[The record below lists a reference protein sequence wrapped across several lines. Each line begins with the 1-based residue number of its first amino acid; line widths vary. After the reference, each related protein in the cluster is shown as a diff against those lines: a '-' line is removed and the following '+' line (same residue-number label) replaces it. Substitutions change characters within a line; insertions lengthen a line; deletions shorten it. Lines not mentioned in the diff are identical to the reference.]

1 MISINRNGKYSFHIR
16 FDVDGVDDLIAACQ
30 SALEGVQVN
39 IELDETTNIDNK
51 KIKALII
58 SCNNEQDKL
67 SYVASNLFLE
77 LEDEVIN
84 YILDRLIKCSVG
96 HDFYPAEFC
105 EVSFGKNDVTIYG
118 FLEK

>member
-1 MISINRNGKYSFHIR
+1 MISINRNGRYSFHIR
-16 FDVDGVDDLIAACQ
+16 FDVDGVGNLIAAFQ
-30 SALEGVQVN
+30 SALEGEQGN
-39 IELDETTNIDNK
+39 IELEAITNIDNK
-51 KIKALII
+51 KIASLVIT
-58 SCNNEQDKL
+58 CNNQQDKL
-67 SYVASNLFLE
+67 SFVASSLILE

-84 YILDRLIKCSVG
+84 YILDRLIKCRVG